1 MLDDCVRMFHEARNV
16 AVIRWANQLE
26 ASHLLYERLGSTD
39 LSLLSASATVPVL
52 YNKDSIEEHV
62 YALGH

>member
-26 ASHLLYERLGSTD
+26 ASHLLYERLGSTE
-39 LSLLSASATVPVL
+39 LSLLSVST
-52 YNKDSIEEHV
+52 SITKIPSRSTYTLSV
-62 YALGH
+62 IDDLL